1 MLEIPPTRE
10 NHCYQVISGLSP
22 FRSNYNVL
30 NEINDLLYISF
41 SRMVKVNDKME
52 GYDHRFWLW

>member
-1 MLEIPPTRE
+1 MFEIPPTRE
-10 NHCYQVISGLSP
+10 NHCYQVINGLSL
-22 FRSNYNVL
+22 RSNYNVL

-52 GYDHRFWLW
+52 GYHQRFWLW